1 MKYLVIVPARISSN
15 RLPGKVLLKIKKIPI
30 IQILVDRIKKS
41 KKVKKIIV
49 ATTKKSSDDKLV
61 KFLNKVKINYFRGEE
76 FNVTRRVIDAAKKFK
91 AKNVILIT
99 GDCPLVDFNLIDYCI
114 KIFETK
120 NCDFVTNANIRS
132 YPDGMDVQVFKL
144 SALKKFYKK
153 ITKKEEYEHVTLSM
167 RKRMNENRLVN
178 IIAEKELYYPKLGL
192 TLDEINDFKLIKKIF
207 SHFWKK
213 RKKYFNIYQIMDYLN
228 KNKKLMLI
236 NSNVKRKGDK

>member
-1 MKYLVIVPARISSN
+1 
-15 RLPGKVLLKIKKIPI
+15 
-30 IQILVDRIKKS
+30 
-41 KKVKKIIV
+41 
-49 ATTKKSSDDKLV
+49 
-61 KFLNKVKINYFRGEE
+61 
-76 FNVTRRVIDAAKKFK
+76 
-91 AKNVILIT
+91 
-99 GDCPLVDFNLIDYCI
+99 
-114 KIFETK
+114 
-120 NCDFVTNANIRS
+120 
-132 YPDGMDVQVFKL
+132 MDVQVFKL

-167 RKRMNENRLVN
+167 RKRMNKNRLVN

-228 KNKKLMLI
+228 NNKKLMSI